1 MVLLFDF
8 AHVDAQVQPG
18 DERGE
23 VERRRLELLARP
35 VLPVALGAPAIL
47 DGDLH
52 LVEGPGMVDDRPDPG
67 GIGWKPDAE
76 HLGEPGRD
84 LPDLRRVV
92 VDEDHGVWAELE
104 FGRHLANGAGLR

>member
-1 MVLLFDF
+1 MHRSSPAMKEAKSSD
-8 AHVDAQVQPG
+8 DAWNSL
-18 DERGE
+18 R
-23 VERRRLELLARP
+23 A
-35 VLPVALGAPAIL
+35 LPVALGAPAIL

-76 HLGEPGRD
+76 HLREPGRD

-104 FGRHLANGAGLR
+104 FGRHLADGAGLR